1 MRYKEVIL
9 PFLKAGCL
17 KYLVQSL
24 VIQKYTTKRPNND
37 KYDSK

>member
-9 PFLKAGCL
+9 PFFKAGCL

-37 KYDSK
+37 KYDS